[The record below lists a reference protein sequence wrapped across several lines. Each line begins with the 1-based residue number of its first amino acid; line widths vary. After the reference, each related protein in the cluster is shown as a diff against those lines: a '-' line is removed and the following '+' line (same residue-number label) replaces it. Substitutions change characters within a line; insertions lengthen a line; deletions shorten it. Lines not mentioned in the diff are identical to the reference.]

1 MLTEKELPIDIMIA
15 DGNPLVLSAM
25 SEVFEDDDRFS
36 LVATSGTSESFLSVI
51 LRIDVQICV
60 IDWTIRD
67 LGAAKL
73 IDVLRSQNVPPRIL
87 IYGDDKDSDIPRQA
101 MAAGAAAFVS
111 RSAPIN
117 ALVQTCIEVAAGKM
131 VFPFLDIRELRNDP
145 ITTLSRKERLILD
158 SLAEGLTN
166 KQLASRLEL
175 SINTVKFHMS
185 NIFDK
190 LGVNNRAQAIAHYYV
205 SRSKIDDNFQ
215 NLTNV
220 D

>member
-1 MLTEKELPIDIMIA
+1 MLTDQERPIDIMIA

-36 LVATSGTSESFLSVI
+36 LVATSGTSESFLAVI

-73 IDVLRSQNVPPRIL
+73 IDVLRSQNAPPRIL

-111 RSAPIN
+111 RSAPID
-117 ALVQTCIEVAAGKM
+117 ALVQTCLEVAAGKM

-190 LGVNNRAQAIAHYYV
+190 LCVNNRAQAIAHYYV
-205 SRSKIDDNFQ
+205 SRSKIDE
-215 NLTNV
+215 
-220 D
+220 

>member
-1 MLTEKELPIDIMIA
+1 MLTDQERPIDIMIA

-36 LVATSGTSESFLSVI
+36 LMATSGTSESFLAVI
-51 LRIDVQICV
+51 LRIDAQICV
-60 IDWTIRD
+60 IDWAIRD

-73 IDVLRSQNVPPRIL
+73 IDVLRSQNAPPRIL

-111 RSAPIN
+111 RSAPID
-117 ALVQTCIEVAAGKM
+117 ALVQTCLEVAAGKM
-131 VFPFLDIRELRNDP
+131 VFPFLDIRELRSDP

-175 SINTVKFHMS
+175 SINTVKFHLS

-205 SRSKIDDNFQ
+205 SRSKIDE
-215 NLTNV
+215 
-220 D
+220 

>member
-1 MLTEKELPIDIMIA
+1 M
-15 DGNPLVLSAM
+15 
-25 SEVFEDDDRFS
+25 F
-36 LVATSGTSESFLSVI
+36 
-51 LRIDVQICV
+51 C
-60 IDWTIRD
+60 
-67 LGAAKL
+67 AAKT
-73 IDVLRSQNVPPRIL
+73 VPPRIL

-111 RSAPIN
+111 RSAPID

-205 SRSKIDDNFQ
+205 SRSKIDE
-215 NLTNV
+215 
-220 D
+220 

>member
-36 LVATSGTSESFLSVI
+36 LVATSGTSESFLAVI
-51 LRIDVQICV
+51 LRIGVQICV

-67 LGAAKL
+67 LGAEKL

-111 RSAPIN
+111 RSAPID

-205 SRSKIDDNFQ
+205 SRSKIDE
-215 NLTNV
+215 
-220 D
+220 

>member
-1 MLTEKELPIDIMIA
+1 MLTEQERPIDIMIA

-36 LVATSGTSESFLSVI
+36 LVATSGTSESFLAVI

-60 IDWTIRD
+60 IDWPIRD

-73 IDVLRSQNVPPRIL
+73 IDVLRSQNAPPRIL

-111 RSAPIN
+111 RSAPID
-117 ALVQTCIEVAAGKM
+117 ALVQTCLEVAAGKM
-131 VFPFLDIRELRNDP
+131 VFPFLDIRELRSDP

-205 SRSKIDDNFQ
+205 SRSKIDE
-215 NLTNV
+215 
-220 D
+220 